1 MGMMEYPHIKEVHSR
16 KFSVHSVFKPYI
28 KTSQLVLVNNIKFS
42 LHIEEDNFS
51 LIRCKS
57 VLVDLQVLSF
67 SQQYIPDLQV
77 VGI

>member
-1 MGMMEYPHIKEVHSR
+1 MGMMESPHIKEAHSP
-16 KFSVHSVFKPYI
+16 KFSVHLIFKLYI
-28 KTSQLVLVNNIKFS
+28 KTSPLVLVNNIKFS

-57 VLVDLQVLSF
+57 VLVDLQVLYF
-67 SQQYIPDLQV
+67 SQQYIQDPQV